1 MMTLKVLEYL
11 HLKKGIESLKNFRTG
26 HQMLIQILS
35 ILLFLLETLEAE
47 LKDLKPRSLTE
58 EARLSSIKEN
68 LTEARLKVKKLK
80 HENSVL
86 KNKVSILEED
96 LDL

>member
-1 MMTLKVLEYL
+1 MKMSKWRDFLDGVEPQRDLE
-11 HLKKGIESLKNFRTG
+11 S
-26 HQMLIQILS
+26 
-35 ILLFLLETLEAE
+35 LLETLDAE
-47 LKDLKPRSLTE
+47 LKELKARSLTE

-80 HENSVL
+80 QE
-86 KNKVSILEED
+86 NKVLLNKVAILEED

>member
-1 MMTLKVLEYL
+1 VSKWRDFLDGVEPKRDLE
-11 HLKKGIESLKNFRTG
+11 S
-26 HQMLIQILS
+26 
-35 ILLFLLETLEAE
+35 LLETLEAE
-47 LKDLKPRSLTE
+47 FKDLKPHSLTE

-80 HENSVL
+80 HENSIL